1 MQLWKRDR
9 PIIESLLEIDVY
21 KLLML
26 NFIDKFYP
34 NLETR
39 FQFMTRTQHA
49 HVAAYVDADELRRE
63 LEQVM
68 KLRFSESE
76 AAYLR
81 TWGVFPESFLRTLPD
96 MKLADDLHILR
107 VDDTEKYIITVKGR
121 WTETTLWE
129 TIVLAI
135 VNELYTRGYAKA
147 HGLSESELIR
157 EGDRRFLDK
166 MDALAGYPRLTFA
179 QFGLRRRFSGAWENH
194 VTNLIV
200 GYEFNAKNYRQH
212 LIGVSNV
219 RLARDLGVEAVGT
232 NAHELPMA
240 LYAFARH
247 ASNEAARQ
255 APYEVLRQWQMLY
268 GQRLLVMLPDTFGTD
283 SFLDGLPRQYALDW
297 RGSRQDSGD
306 PYAYGEKWLAFY
318 KKHGIDARDKLI
330 IFSDGLDVEK
340 MVGLYERFSPHIN
353 VSFGWGTNLT
363 NDLGIPPLSNVM
375 KLAAAAGRSTVKL
388 SDNIAKATGPEDEV
402 RAAKRIFGYDV
413 AFNEAPTY

>member
-147 HGLSESELIR
+147 HGVKV
-157 EGDRRFLDK
+157 GD
-166 MDALAGYPRLTFA
+166 
-179 QFGLRRRFSGAWENH
+179 
-194 VTNLIV
+194 I
-200 GYEFNAKNYRQH
+200 
-212 LIGVSNV
+212 V
-219 RLARDLGVEAVGT
+219 RL
-232 NAHELPMA
+232 
-240 LYAFARH
+240 
-247 ASNEAARQ
+247 
-255 APYEVLRQWQMLY
+255 
-268 GQRLLVMLPDTFGTD
+268 
-283 SFLDGLPRQYALDW
+283 
-297 RGSRQDSGD
+297 
-306 PYAYGEKWLAFY
+306 
-318 KKHGIDARDKLI
+318 
-330 IFSDGLDVEK
+330 
-340 MVGLYERFSPHIN
+340 
-353 VSFGWGTNLT
+353 
-363 NDLGIPPLSNVM
+363 
-375 KLAAAAGRSTVKL
+375 
-388 SDNIAKATGPEDEV
+388 
-402 RAAKRIFGYDV
+402 
-413 AFNEAPTY
+413 